1 MNPTTL
7 LTGLSFLW
15 SPWVVTIMVAAAV
28 LLIWMSV
35 APAAK
40 RSTRIQEYSSNPLD
54 AIENEELEKPFL
66 QRVVWPLVKRL
77 LRLLGSLAPRRN
89 IEATRE
95 LIQAAGG
102 VGGLSPLDFLG
113 LRLLGLAVLGGG
125 AVLLF
130 VPTGIGLLLLI
141 RNAGIAAVVGFF
153 LPLLWLHSRVS
164 KRKHDILRALPDAL
178 DMLTI
183 GVEAGL
189 AFESALL
196 RVGEKWKNPLTLEFR
211 RTVGE
216 MRMGVQRATALKRM
230 AERTGVHEVATF
242 VAVLVQSDALG
253 VSIAEVLHLQAAEM
267 RVWRRQKVQE
277 KAQQASTKMVFP
289 LVFLVLPS
297 MFIVILGPSVPIII
311 QSLGGMGG

>member
-40 RSTRIQEYSSNPLD
+40 RGTRIQEYSSNPLD
-54 AIENEELEKPFL
+54 AIEDEELEKPFL

-95 LIQAAGG
+95 MIQAAGG

-113 LRLLGLAVLGGG
+113 LRLLGLALLGGG

-216 MRMGVQRATALKRM
+216 MRMGVPRATALKRM

-242 VAVLVQSDALG
+242 VAILVQSDALG

-277 KAQQASTKMVFP
+277 KAQQASTKMAFP